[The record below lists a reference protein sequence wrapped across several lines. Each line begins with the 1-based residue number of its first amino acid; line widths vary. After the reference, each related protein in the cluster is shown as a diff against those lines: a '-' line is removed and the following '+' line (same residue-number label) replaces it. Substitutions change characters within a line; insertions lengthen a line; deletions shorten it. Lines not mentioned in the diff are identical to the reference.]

1 MPSQEFHILLKNEDY
16 QQMKKQINDLNTNIC
31 RLEKKINAIENKNI
45 LYDILFYLNDWI
57 ECFML
62 FILDK
67 IIEVPAE

>member
-67 IIEVPAE
+67 II